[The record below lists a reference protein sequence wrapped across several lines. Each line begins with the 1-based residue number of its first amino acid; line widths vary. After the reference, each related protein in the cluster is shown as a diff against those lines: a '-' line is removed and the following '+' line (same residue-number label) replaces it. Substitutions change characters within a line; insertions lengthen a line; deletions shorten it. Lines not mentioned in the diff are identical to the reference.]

1 MTVAEI
7 RVQIE
12 EYIDQIPPEHLG
24 SVLDFVAFLA
34 DRESEDATEEYQ
46 VELAKQEYR
55 NGDFLTL
62 EEYHTQRSK

>member
-7 RVQIE
+7 RAQIE
-12 EYIDQIPPEHLG
+12 EYIDQILPEHLE

-46 VELAKQEYR
+46 VELAKQEYG

>member
-7 RVQIE
+7 REQIE
-12 EYIDQIPPEHLG
+12 DYIDQIPPDHLG

-34 DRESEDATEEYQ
+34 DRNSEHATEEYE

-55 NGDFLTL
+55 SGDFLTL
-62 EEYHTQRSK
+62 EEYHSQGSK

>member
-7 RVQIE
+7 RAQIE
-12 EYIDQIPPEHLG
+12 EYIDQILPEHLE